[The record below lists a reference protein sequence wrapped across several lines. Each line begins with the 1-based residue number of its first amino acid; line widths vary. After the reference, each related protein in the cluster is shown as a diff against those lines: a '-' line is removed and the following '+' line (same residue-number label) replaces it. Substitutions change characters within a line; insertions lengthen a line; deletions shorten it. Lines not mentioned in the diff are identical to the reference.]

1 MQIQQQY
8 GTEALKRFALK
19 VLDLAKLDKDGD
31 GSVSVQEWGQMVFGL
46 VPELLNIKQL
56 TNEVR
61 DLSVEEITELI
72 MVVSANFPD
81 YRNLREEVE
90 NVVRAALKFLAVTT
104 QAGHELFIE
113 VRKLN
118 KKPVELEPAVSNTAE
133 KKAKTSGALS
143 KDQPGAE
150 VKKADSAKSTEK

>member
-1 MQIQQQY
+1 MQIQSQY

-19 VLDLAKLDKDGD
+19 VLDLAKLDKDND

-61 DLSVEEITELI
+61 DLSVDEITDLI
-72 MVVSANFPD
+72 MTVSANFPD
-81 YRNLREEVE
+81 YRNLRNEVE
-90 NVVRAALKFLAVTT
+90 DVIRAALRFLAVTT
-104 QAGHELFIE
+104 QAGAELLAE

-118 KKPVELEPAVSNTAE
+118 KKPIDAPTPVVASNTAE
-133 KKAKTSGALS
+133 KKAKTA
-143 KDQPGAE
+143 
-150 VKKADSAKSTEK
+150 AKSV

>member
-61 DLSVEEITELI
+61 DLTIDEITDLV
-72 MVVSANFPD
+72 MTVGANFPD
-81 YRNLREEVE
+81 YRNLREDVE
-90 NVVRAALKFLAVTT
+90 NVIRAAIKFLAVTT

-118 KKPVELEPAVSNTAE
+118 KKPVESAPVVANTSE

-143 KDQPGAE
+143 KDQPVAE
-150 VKKADSAKSTEK
+150 VKKADSAKSTAK